1 MEKAIRGR
9 PKKESNSNDFCRVCR
24 VNLKVTYGSCA
35 AKSCVNL
42 FKPSARKEI
51 FGVVLRDTLKN
62 VGITVDASNNHSQMA
77 CNACYRKIK
86 NLGELFQ
93 FIRTRLAQKRE
104 ENKENSVGAKRKLLD
119 VWSPTTRGSP
129 HNRKS
134 VRTYSPETRSNE
146 KGMEASNVKGKKSLQ
161 FDDHGRTNEFFRAVH
176 CNVLSKY
183 NVDDL
188 DTSKGAAVKVVI
200 SYPSGEVSVMNKSD
214 DEGQSII
221 RNIAIKNWATVANAC
236 LRHELLA
243 PEFKDAFA
251 REVAKECKDYS
262 KSKSCLKE
270 SNPDQLAVFS
280 NKTVCKEVE
289 IHCPLLFSALCQAS
303 NMCGLN
309 SEASRERAVNA
320 IALAVSALIRLRN
333 PTMSAAAYRI
343 STVLF
348 HSGVSYKDFTRLN
361 HLGICMS
368 HDMMVALQQ
377 KMGEN
382 FDYKAILWR
391 KSIEAN
397 KCTKL
402 LVEEIREKQVPPRED
417 DNMDLV
423 LDIDISETTIK
434 TYEWYSADS
443 YAQTVKQLERS
454 RQSLNERSI
463 TNEVLDETAR
473 RLRNEK
479 LPFFK

>member
-1 MEKAIRGR
+1 M
-9 PKKESNSNDFCRVCR
+9 
-24 VNLKVTYGSCA
+24 
-35 AKSCVNL
+35 
-42 FKPSARKEI
+42 
-51 FGVVLRDTLKN
+51 
-62 VGITVDASNNHSQMA
+62 
-77 CNACYRKIK
+77 
-86 NLGELFQ
+86 
-93 FIRTRLAQKRE
+93 
-104 ENKENSVGAKRKLLD
+104 
-119 VWSPTTRGSP
+119 
-129 HNRKS
+129 
-134 VRTYSPETRSNE
+134 
-146 KGMEASNVKGKKSLQ
+146 KGKKSLQ
-161 FDDHGRTNEFFRAVH
+161 FDDHGKTDEFFRAVH
-176 CNVLSKY
+176 CNVFSKY

-200 SYPSGEVSVMNKSD
+200 SYPSGDVSVMNKID

-221 RNIAIKNWATVANAC
+221 RNIALKNWATVANAC

-251 REVAKECKDYS
+251 REVAKECKDYT
-262 KSKSCLKE
+262 KSESCLKE
-270 SNPDQLAVFS
+270 SSPDQLAVFS
-280 NKTVCKEVE
+280 NKTLCKEVE
-289 IHCPLLFSALCQAS
+289 IHCPLLFSVLCQAS

-309 SEASRERAVNA
+309 SEASKERAVNA
-320 IALAVSALIRLRN
+320 IALAVSVLIRLRN

-368 HDMMVALQQ
+368 HDMMVAWQQ
-377 KMGEN
+377 KMGDN

-402 LVEEIREKQVPPRED
+402 LVEEIIEKQVPPRED
-417 DNMDLV
+417 DDMDLDWLLTSARQQSRRTSGIV
-423 LDIDISETTIK
+423 LI
-434 TYEWYSADS
+434 

-463 TNEVLDETAR
+463 TNEVLDETVR

>member
-1 MEKAIRGR
+1 M
-9 PKKESNSNDFCRVCR
+9 
-24 VNLKVTYGSCA
+24 
-35 AKSCVNL
+35 
-42 FKPSARKEI
+42 ARKET
-51 FGVVLRDTLKN
+51 FGVVLSDTLKN
-62 VGITVDASNNHSQMA
+62 VGITVTASNNDSQMA

-93 FIRTRLAQKRE
+93 FIRTRLAQKLE
-104 ENKENSVGAKRKLLD
+104 ENKENSEGAKRKLLD
-119 VWSPTTRGSP
+119 VLSPTARSSP

-134 VRTYSPETRSNE
+134 VRTYSPETKSNE

-161 FDDHGRTNEFFRAVH
+161 FDDHGKTDEFFRAVH

-200 SYPSGEVSVMNKSD
+200 SYPSGDVLVMNKID

-221 RNIAIKNWATVANAC
+221 RNIALKNWATVANAC
-236 LRHELLA
+236 LLA

-251 REVAKECKDYS
+251 REVAKECKDYT
-262 KSKSCLKE
+262 KSESCLKE
-270 SNPDQLAVFS
+270 SSPDQLAVFS
-280 NKTVCKEVE
+280 NKTLCKEVE

-309 SEASRERAVNA
+309 SEASKERAVNA
-320 IALAVSALIRLRN
+320 IALAVSVLIRLRN

-377 KMGEN
+377 KMGDN

-402 LVEEIREKQVPPRED
+402 LVEEIIEKQVPPRED
-417 DNMDLV
+417 DDMDLV

-434 TYEWYSADS
+434 TYEWYSADN

-454 RQSLNERSI
+454 RQSLKRDPSQ
-463 TNEVLDETAR
+463 TKFLMKR
-473 RLRNEK
+473 RGG
-479 LPFFK
+479 

>member
-1 MEKAIRGR
+1 
-9 PKKESNSNDFCRVCR
+9 
-24 VNLKVTYGSCA
+24 
-35 AKSCVNL
+35 
-42 FKPSARKEI
+42 
-51 FGVVLRDTLKN
+51 
-62 VGITVDASNNHSQMA
+62 
-77 CNACYRKIK
+77 
-86 NLGELFQ
+86 
-93 FIRTRLAQKRE
+93 
-104 ENKENSVGAKRKLLD
+104 
-119 VWSPTTRGSP
+119 
-129 HNRKS
+129 
-134 VRTYSPETRSNE
+134 
-146 KGMEASNVKGKKSLQ
+146 
-161 FDDHGRTNEFFRAVH
+161 
-176 CNVLSKY
+176 
-183 NVDDL
+183 
-188 DTSKGAAVKVVI
+188 
-200 SYPSGEVSVMNKSD
+200 
-214 DEGQSII
+214 
-221 RNIAIKNWATVANAC
+221 
-236 LRHELLA
+236 
-243 PEFKDAFA
+243 
-251 REVAKECKDYS
+251 
-262 KSKSCLKE
+262 
-270 SNPDQLAVFS
+270 
-280 NKTVCKEVE
+280 
-289 IHCPLLFSALCQAS
+289 
-303 NMCGLN
+303 MCGLN

-343 STVLF
+343 SIVLF

-443 YAQTVKQLERS
+443 YVQTVKQLERS
-454 RQSLNERSI
+454 RQSLNKRSI